1 LIDLQQVD
9 GEFSMD
15 EVWKA
20 IKDMPLDKCPG
31 SDGFSARFFVVSWDI
46 IEVDVMAALN
56 SLSRLDSL
64 GFGEVNNAL
73 ITLLPKKP
81 GAEKVGDF

>member
-1 LIDLQQVD
+1 L
-9 GEFSMD
+9 
-15 EVWKA
+15 
-20 IKDMPLDKCPG
+20 
-31 SDGFSARFFVVSWDI
+31 SWDI

-81 GAEKVGDF
+81 GVEEVGDF